1 MNHKTL
7 FFRAAMVGCALSLAG
22 CATGPKPIYQW
33 GSYQAQVY
41 EHFKGKTAPEEQI
54 KALEGDLQKMQAKAA
69 KAPPGF
75 HAHLGMLY
83 ASAGQ
88 PEQARKSLN
97 TEKTLFPE
105 GTTYVDFL
113 LAKLNK

>member
-1 MNHKTL
+1 MNIKTL
-7 FFRAAMVGCALSLAG
+7 FTRAAMMACALSLVA
-22 CATGPKPIYQW
+22 CATGPKPLYQW
-33 GSYQAQVY
+33 GSYQAQIH
-41 EHFKGKTAPEEQI
+41 EHFKGKTAPEAQI
-54 KALEGDLQKMQAKAA
+54 KALEQDLQKMQETGT

-83 ASAGQ
+83 ASAAQ
-88 PEQARKSLN
+88 PELARKSLN

>member
-1 MNHKTL
+1 MNIKT
-7 FFRAAMVGCALSLAG
+7 FTFRVAAVACALSLAG
-22 CATGPKPIYQW
+22 CAAGPKPIYQW

-41 EHFKGKTAPEEQI
+41 EHFKGQTAPEAQI
-54 KALEGDLQKMQAKAA
+54 QALEADLRKMQETGT

-83 ASAGQ
+83 ASAAQ
-88 PEQARKSLN
+88 PEAARKALN

-105 GTTYVDFL
+105 GATYVDFL